1 MDHFFVNLIP
11 NGYYD
16 YEENEVIPAHEL
28 ILRPL
33 LLCAKECYVYGLK
46 KDTELFQ
53 QCTDIL
59 SFTRNK
65 YKLDLKKEVI
75 EGYEQLWNATGWQ
88 RGSILIFLESEKLK
102 KLNIFT
108 SCYDPSISENPNSGE
123 SAAAIRFCKDVVTK
137 EKLVGLCFSAS
148 NGIECMKVYAEYHT
162 LKELYE
168 CALVQALSS
177 SSDSIY
183 TIRKERRKLPR

>member
-1 MDHFFVNLIP
+1 MKGGAFLDHFFVNLIP

-16 YEENEVIPAHEL
+16 YEENEVLPAHEL

-75 EGYEQLWNATGWQ
+75 EGYEQLM
-88 RGSILIFLESEKLK
+88 
-102 KLNIFT
+102 
-108 SCYDPSISENPNSGE
+108 
-123 SAAAIRFCKDVVTK
+123 
-137 EKLVGLCFSAS
+137 KLVRPLTYRC
-148 NGIECMKVYAEYHT
+148 
-162 LKELYE
+162 LK
-168 CALVQALSS
+168 SS
-177 SSDSIY
+177 L
-183 TIRKERRKLPR
+183 LPLKNYLRF

>member
-1 MDHFFVNLIP
+1 MNLILKIYLNETSADSIVSICSVEIIDFSLKGGAFLDQFFINLIP
-11 NGYYD
+11 NEYYD
-16 YEENEVIPAHEL
+16 YEENEALPVHEL

-75 EGYEQLWNATGWQ
+75 KGYEQL
-88 RGSILIFLESEKLK
+88 
-102 KLNIFT
+102 
-108 SCYDPSISENPNSGE
+108 
-123 SAAAIRFCKDVVTK
+123 
-137 EKLVGLCFSAS
+137 
-148 NGIECMKVYAEYHT
+148 
-162 LKELYE
+162 
-168 CALVQALSS
+168 
-177 SSDSIY
+177 
-183 TIRKERRKLPR
+183 